1 MKIAGIVGGI
11 GPESTIDYYRSII
24 ASYVEKSPDGHYPA
38 LLINSLDLR
47 AFLALFESDQRAQA
61 AKLLSE
67 AVERL
72 AGAGASFGVLSAN
85 TPHLVFDEVSRSS
98 RIPLISIVE
107 VTCDA
112 AESLGLKRVGL
123 MGTRFTMQGGF
134 YEATF
139 SRRGISVVT
148 PEPEDQV
155 VIHEKYMTELVK
167 GVFLPSTR
175 GRLLTCISRM
185 KERQQIQG
193 LILGGTEL
201 PLILR
206 DGPDLGIPFLDTT
219 RIHVERIVAELLS

>member
-1 MKIAGIVGGI
+1 MKIVGIFGGI

-24 ASYVEKSPDGHYPA
+24 ASYVERSPDGHYPA

-85 TPHLVFDEVSRSS
+85 TPHLVFDEVRRQS

-134 YEATF
+134 YAFVGGQAGEGSGPLEPRSMASTRAGAGF
-139 SRRGISVVT
+139 IVDAERRSASRRGES
-148 PEPEDQV
+148 PGC
-155 VIHEKYMTELVK
+155 ELQI
-167 GVFLPSTR
+167 R
-175 GRLLTCISRM
+175 R
-185 KERQQIQG
+185 RQAQG
-193 LILGGTEL
+193 
-201 PLILR
+201 
-206 DGPDLGIPFLDTT
+206 
-219 RIHVERIVAELLS
+219 